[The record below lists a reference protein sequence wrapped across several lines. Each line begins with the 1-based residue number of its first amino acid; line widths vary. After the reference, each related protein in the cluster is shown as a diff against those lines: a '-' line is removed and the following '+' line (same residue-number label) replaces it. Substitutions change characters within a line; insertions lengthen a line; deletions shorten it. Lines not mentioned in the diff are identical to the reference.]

1 VFARRPD
8 GDLQFRFVPDCFNAG
23 LECGILLQ
31 TCLVFAMP
39 TQAKPG
45 DCDDKNQHKDGERSP
60 KSALFADVAHVRF
73 LPLFVFRL
81 HRYAVHFET
90 VPLGLVL
97 ENSIRE
103 PHAAP
108 GGRRGTLTNTGQE
121 DDMVRSTQKQ
131 KLFNGRDFS
140 WMQFNRRVLEE
151 AEDGANPL
159 LERVKFLAITGS
171 NLDEYVEI
179 RQAGLMQRIEDGYR
193 EQGYDG
199 LRPDESLAT
208 LTAEIQ
214 RFVAD
219 QYRCW
224 NDHLLPTLRK
234 QNVRLL
240 EWNDLNEEQRAFAQS
255 YFQREVDPLLTPIAI
270 DPAHPFPRVLNK
282 ALCLALLLRRK
293 RKTSG
298 PLVLGV
304 VTVPR
309 ALPRFVRLPAA
320 EGVFDYLLLHELIAQ
335 NLGGMYRGY
344 EVVARAGFRVT
355 RNSNLYFEE
364 EEARSLLET
373 IRVELHNR
381 RKGDAVRL
389 EIEADADAEIIE
401 RLRVNFELDE
411 DQVFRCD
418 GPLNLSRLMFLYG
431 DVARPDLKFPAF
443 TPRPFQLARN
453 AHDIY
458 DELRHRDILLHHP
471 YDSYDTVVEFI
482 ENAAI
487 DPAVVT
493 MKQTLYRTSEN
504 SPMFQALTDAAA
516 TKETTLVV
524 ELMAR
529 FDEASNIRWARSMED
544 AGVQVFHGVVG
555 LKTHCKLAMLVRRD
569 EDGVTRRYCHLGT
582 GNYNPVTARFYTDL
596 SLLTCDPQITERVH
610 MVFNYLTAH
619 AEINDYSPLLVAP
632 LTMAESFLGL
642 IRREMDHAK
651 AGRPA
656 HIVAKMNALLEPSVI
671 EALYAA
677 SQAGVE
683 IDLIIRGLCIL
694 RPGVKGL
701 SENIRVRSIVGRFL
715 EHSRIF
721 HFANGGNDEIYLGS
735 ADWMPRNLFER
746 CEVVFPVRDAAALA
760 RIHDEILPAY
770 LADTTK
776 ARLQQADGTYV
787 RASKVLKDAP
797 AFSSQDFLMQLAEG
811 KADLDAIPKPG
822 TVAVLA
828 AKTAR
833 PKAHRPRAAA
843 KKAHAAD

>member
-1 VFARRPD
+1 MDSMART
-8 GDLQFRFVPDCFNAG
+8 A
-23 LECGILLQ
+23 
-31 TCLVFAMP
+31 
-39 TQAKPG
+39 
-45 DCDDKNQHKDGERSP
+45 
-60 KSALFADVAHVRF
+60 
-73 LPLFVFRL
+73 
-81 HRYAVHFET
+81 
-90 VPLGLVL
+90 
-97 ENSIRE
+97 
-103 PHAAP
+103 
-108 GGRRGTLTNTGQE
+108 
-121 DDMVRSTQKQ
+121 QKQ
-131 KLFNGRDFS
+131 KMFNGRDFS

-151 AEDGANPL
+151 AEDSANPV

-193 EQGYDG
+193 EPGYDG
-199 LRPDESLAT
+199 LRPDESLAQ
-208 LTAEIQ
+208 LTAEIHS
-214 RFVAD
+214 FVDA
-219 QYRCW
+219 QYHCW
-224 NDHLLPTLRK
+224 NEQLLPELRK
-234 QNVRLL
+234 QGVRLL
-240 EWNDLNEEQRAFAQS
+240 EWDELNEEARAFAQS

-293 RKTSG
+293 RKSSG
-298 PLVLGV
+298 PQVLGV

-309 ALPRFVRLPAA
+309 ALPRFVRLPSADGA
-320 EGVFDYLLLHELIAQ
+320 YDYLLLHDLIAQ
-335 NLGGMYRGY
+335 NLAGMYRGY
-344 EVVARAGFRVT
+344 EVLARTAFRVT

-389 EIEADADAEIIE
+389 EIESGADPEIIE

-411 DQVFRCD
+411 DQVFRGD
-418 GPLNLSRLMFLYG
+418 GPVNLSRLMFLYG
-431 DVARPDLKFPAF
+431 DVKRPDLKFPPF
-443 TPRPFQLARN
+443 TPKPLHLSRKSA
-453 AHDIY
+453 DIFE
-458 DELRHRDILLHHP
+458 ELRHRDILLHHP
-471 YDSYDTVVEFI
+471 YDSYDPVVEFI
-482 ENAAI
+482 AQGAQ

-493 MKQTLYRTSEN
+493 MKQTLYRTSED
-504 SPMFQALTDAAA
+504 SPVFKAMIEAAA
-516 TKETTLVV
+516 TKEATLVV

-619 AEINDYSPLLVAP
+619 AEIDDYRPLLVAP

-642 IRREMDHAK
+642 IRRETDHAR

-671 EALYAA
+671 ESLYQA

-683 IDLIIRGLCIL
+683 IDLIIRGLSIL
-694 RPGVKGL
+694 RPEVKGL
-701 SENIRVRSIVGRFL
+701 SDHIRVRSIVGRFL

-721 HFANGGNDEIYLGS
+721 HFANGGDDEIYLGS

-746 CEVVFPVRDAAALA
+746 CEVVFPVRDAAVKA

-770 LADTTK
+770 LADTVK
-776 ARLQQADGTYV
+776 ARIQQPDGTYM
-787 RASKVLKDAP
+787 RASKLSKDAS
-797 AFSSQDFLMQLAEG
+797 AFSSQEFLMQLSEG
-811 KADLDAIPKPG
+811 KADLSAMPKPSPRSSPKLNPDPDP
-822 TVAVLA
+822 AQKPS
-828 AKTAR
+828 KTATR
-833 PKAHRPRAAA
+833 KPQTKRAEAVT
-843 KKAHAAD
+843 AAD

>member
-1 VFARRPD
+1 MARRTKKT
-8 GDLQFRFVPDCFNAG
+8 
-23 LECGILLQ
+23 E
-31 TCLVFAMP
+31 
-39 TQAKPG
+39 
-45 DCDDKNQHKDGERSP
+45 
-60 KSALFADVAHVRF
+60 
-73 LPLFVFRL
+73 
-81 HRYAVHFET
+81 
-90 VPLGLVL
+90 
-97 ENSIRE
+97 
-103 PHAAP
+103 
-108 GGRRGTLTNTGQE
+108 
-121 DDMVRSTQKQ
+121 
-131 KLFNGRDFS
+131 LFNGRDHS

-151 AEDGANPL
+151 AEDPTNPL

-179 RQAGLMQRIEDGYR
+179 RQAGLLQRIEDGYR
-193 EQGYDG
+193 EPGYDG
-199 LRPDESLAT
+199 LRPAESLSI
-208 LTAEIQ
+208 LTAEIHS
-214 RFVAD
+214 FVAA
-219 QYRCW
+219 QYHCW
-224 NDHLLPTLRK
+224 NKQLAPELRK
-234 QNVRLL
+234 QGIRLL
-240 EWNDLNEEQRAFAQS
+240 TWDELSQDATDFARG
-255 YFQREVDPLLTPIAI
+255 YFQREVDPLLTPISI

-282 ALCLALLLRRK
+282 ALCLALLLRAK
-293 RKTSG
+293 RRSSG
-298 PLVLGV
+298 PQVLGV

-309 ALPRFVRLPAA
+309 ALPRFVRLPSADGA
-320 EGVFDYLLLHELIAQ
+320 YDYLLLQDLIAQ
-335 NLGGMYRGY
+335 NLAGMYRGF
-344 EVVARAGFRVT
+344 EVVARAAFRVT

-389 EIEADADAEIIE
+389 EIETGADPEIVE

-411 DQVFRCD
+411 DQVFRGE
-418 GPLNLSRLMFLYG
+418 GPVNLSRLMFFYG
-431 DVARPDLKFPAF
+431 DVQRPELKFPPF
-443 TPRPFQLARN
+443 TPRAFKLSRKSAN
-453 AHDIY
+453 IF
-458 DELRHRDILLHHP
+458 DELRQRDVLLHHP
-471 YDSYDTVVEFI
+471 YDSYDPVVDFI
-482 ENAAI
+482 EQGAE

-493 MKQTLYRTSEN
+493 MKQTLYRTSQD
-504 SPMFQALTDAAA
+504 SPVFQALIEAAT

-569 EDGVTRRYCHLGT
+569 EDGITRRYCHMGT

-596 SLLTCDPQITERVH
+596 SLLTCNPQMTEQVH

-619 AEINDYSPLLVAP
+619 AEIDDYHPLLVAP

-642 IRREMDHAK
+642 IRREAEHAK

-683 IDLIIRGLCIL
+683 VDLIIRGLSIL

-701 SENIRVRSIVGRFL
+701 SERIRVRSIVGRFL

-746 CEVVFPVRDAAALA
+746 CEVVFPVRDPAALA

-770 LADTTK
+770 LADTAK
-776 ARLQQADGTYV
+776 ARLQQSDGSYL
-787 RASKVLKDAP
+787 RATKLLKDAKLLANP
-797 AFSSQDFLMQLAEG
+797 FSAQEFLMQLAEG
-811 KADLDAIPKPG
+811 KAELSAIPK
-822 TVAVLA
+822 AS
-828 AKTAR
+828 AK
-833 PKAHRPRAAA
+833 P
-843 KKAHAAD
+843 